1 AGEVDGGVERVAAIR
16 EAVAAVGARRQLDH
30 HFADTDDA
38 ARLVCHG
45 LIRVVSVETILFR
58 PKNCHASIMR
68 LWPTMLSPPKSRL
81 GASRASTF
89 PALVPAFGIVI
100 GYFALG
106 EIPSVYQ
113 LAGLAVVALGFRLAL
128 KHSYAVLQL
137 VWRFRSPHHSC
148 SESEMRTSEPKP

>member
-1 AGEVDGGVERVAAIR
+1 LRHRGSVLLGGWIRCCAAR
-16 EAVAAVGARRQLDH
+16 HPPRARARRHRAAPVRLGRAGAAAGRALQVVAQGLLAGVLAIYL
-30 HFADTDDA
+30 FA
-38 ARLVCHG
+38 RS
-45 LIRVVSVETILFR
+45 VSL
-58 PKNCHASIMR
+58 
-68 LWPTMLSPPKSRL
+68 L

-100 GYFALG
+100 GYLALG
-106 EIPSVYQ
+106 EIPTVYQ

-148 SESEMRTSEPKP
+148 SESEMRTSEPKPH